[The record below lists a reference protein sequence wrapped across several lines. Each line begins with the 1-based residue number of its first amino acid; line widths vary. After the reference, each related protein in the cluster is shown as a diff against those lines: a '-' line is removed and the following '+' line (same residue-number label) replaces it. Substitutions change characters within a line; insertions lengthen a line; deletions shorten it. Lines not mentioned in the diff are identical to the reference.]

1 MSPPGSPPA
10 PVFSPR
16 RLDVRVCPQI
26 LPGAFAVPPPLP
38 QCVGACPPTI
48 APAHQCCTP
57 RQHTHTHHIE
67 MAFGMGERLGH
78 KHGCV
83 CVCVCVCVRPHLY
96 FCRLLPSTSKL
107 HAVFVHNLL
116 HSSTEQHN
124 QRQHREVERE
134 RGRERE
140 KQRERMRMSVCVC
153 LTKE

>member
-57 RQHTHTHHIE
+57 RQHTHTHTSRWH
-67 MAFGMGERLGH
+67 LGWG
-78 KHGCV
+78 KGWGTSMDVCV
-83 CVCVCVCVRPHLY
+83 CVCVCVCALTCIFVDCCPARANCMRYL
-96 FCRLLPSTSKL
+96 STTSCTAAL
-107 HAVFVHNLL
+107 N
-116 HSSTEQHN
+116 STTSDSTE
-124 QRQHREVERE
+124 RSREREVERE
-134 RGRERE
+134 RNRERE
-140 KQRERMRMSVCVC
+140 
-153 LTKE
+153 